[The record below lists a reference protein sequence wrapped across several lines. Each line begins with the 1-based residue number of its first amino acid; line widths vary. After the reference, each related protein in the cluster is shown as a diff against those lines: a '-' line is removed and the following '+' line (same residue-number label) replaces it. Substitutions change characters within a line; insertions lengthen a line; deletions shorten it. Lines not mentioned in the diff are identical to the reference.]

1 MLNEIIVHININTCF
16 VHVKRKNEY
25 LFYVLRSCLVKRSGA
40 GAILLTRLTCI
51 DYLASDFDILF
62 NLTPGPAYPALI
74 YLPRRSN
81 IDY

>member
-40 GAILLTRLTCI
+40 GAILLI
-51 DYLASDFDILF
+51 DYLAASDFDIL
-62 NLTPGPAYPALI
+62 LI
-74 YLPRRSN
+74 
-81 IDY
+81 